1 MILYHSPSSVRKP
14 IIYLK
19 WFHVLICSL
28 EDLMSLK
35 YTLLFIKKVSERHRV
50 SIKLYSEEA
59 IIRGQS
65 FLTWRGSSI
74 FVMDFEVPDNVKD

>member
-1 MILYHSPSSVRKP
+1 
-14 IIYLK
+14 
-19 WFHVLICSL
+19 
-28 EDLMSLK
+28 MSLK
-35 YTLLFIKKVSERHRV
+35 YTLVFIKKVSERRRV
-50 SIKLYSEEA
+50 SIKFYSEET